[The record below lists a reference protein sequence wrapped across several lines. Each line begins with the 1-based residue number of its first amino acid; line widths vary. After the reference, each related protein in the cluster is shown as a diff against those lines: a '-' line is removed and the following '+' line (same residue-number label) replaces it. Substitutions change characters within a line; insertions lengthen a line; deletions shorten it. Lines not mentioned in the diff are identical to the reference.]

1 MINILVSF
9 ITNLKPKTFE
19 NVDVRMKKVLVS
31 GCVGSV
37 KEKKIS
43 SSAASPLELS
53 SVANAVKYPEVSGDF
68 VVEDGVV
75 FAGKHLLI
83 DLWGASHL
91 DDIDYIRNT
100 LENIVNECNATLLHI
115 HLHQFTENGGIS
127 GVALLAESHVSIH
140 TWPERDYAALDVF
153 MCGQVSPAAAV
164 PVLRKAFQP
173 TSLQVKN
180 YKRGITG

>member
-1 MINILVSF
+1 MVRITDT
-9 ITNLKPKTFE
+9 ITNRPKTALLRNE
-19 NVDVRMKKVLVS
+19 KKVDEIKTPPATLN
-31 GCVGSV
+31 
-37 KEKKIS
+37 KALK
-43 SSAASPLELS
+43 
-53 SVANAVKYPEVSGDF
+53 NHKYPAVSDHF

-91 DDIDYIRNT
+91 DDIDYIRTT

-180 YKRGITG
+180 YKRGVTD